1 MYTKVKVVIPA
12 RLTSTRLPE
21 KMLLQAGGVP
31 LFIHTANRCRE
42 AVSIND
48 IIIATDS
55 EKIAKQAS
63 QFGYNSVMTSPNCK
77 TGTDRV
83 AEVCSNFS
91 LDTCIINVQGDEVEV
106 DPANIKHLIQLKK
119 LNPHT
124 VVTGK
129 YKLDKETFHDIRSAK
144 IVTDALNNILYIS
157 RSPIPGSKN
166 PDLVY
171 PSFAQVSIY
180 AFNADE
186 LKFFTNCNPGPLETI
201 EGIELLRFLEASFS
215 VKAFE
220 MENKGISIDTIDQ
233 YEAFK
238 NKIEK

>member
-1 MYTKVKVVIPA
+1 MKIT
-12 RLTSTRLPE
+12 
-21 KMLLQAGGVP
+21 
-31 LFIHTANRCRE
+31 NR
-42 AVSIND
+42 
-48 IIIATDS
+48 
-55 EKIAKQAS
+55 
-63 QFGYNSVMTSPNCK
+63 
-77 TGTDRV
+77 DRV
-83 AEVCSNFS
+83 QKHPWKKQIEKNTQDFIENFGA
-91 LDTCIINVQGDEVEV
+91 LTEEELNWKP
-106 DPANIKHLIQLKK
+106 DPKTWSIAQNICHLIQLKK

-157 RSPIPGSKN
+157 RSPIPGSKD
-166 PDLVY
+166 PDLIY

-186 LKFFTNCNPGPLETI
+186 LKFFANCNPGPLETI